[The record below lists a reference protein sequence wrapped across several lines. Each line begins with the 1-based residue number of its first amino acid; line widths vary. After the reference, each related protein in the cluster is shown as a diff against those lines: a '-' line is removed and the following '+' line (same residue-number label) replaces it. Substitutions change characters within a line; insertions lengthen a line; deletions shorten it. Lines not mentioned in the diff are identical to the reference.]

1 MATRLAYA
9 LGTALVLSH
18 AAAAAQDEIVLRAV
32 AHPPSLVYHEEIAAR
47 FMEEH
52 PDIRVE
58 YSAPPGDYAELIQE
72 TLRASLT
79 DNPVDLGFFGNF
91 TVPTLI
97 ERDLAVRLDDFI
109 AAEENWSELGYSDNL
124 MSVSQYDGIQY
135 GVPFSVTLPVVF
147 YNVDLVQ
154 QAGGDPEN
162 LPTDWEEVIDLAA
175 RIDALDGGTA
185 GLFIRMDDTWMFQS
199 LVFSRGGAL
208 MSQDGT
214 HVAFDDRAGEWAVE
228 TLHQIGARGNMP
240 ALTHGQARQLFAAG
254 NLGILVSSGAVA
266 AGLIEGAGGRFD
278 IAATG
283 FPEIT
288 EVSRL
293 PGGGNAAVIVSPDP
307 DKHVAIW
314 EYIRFATGPVGQ
326 ALMARA
332 TGYMPVNSI
341 PETVPELLGD
351 FYAENP
357 VHRAGLAERDR
368 TTKWYAFPG
377 PNGIEI
383 DALMTNALLD
393 VIHGRAS
400 PEEAM
405 NEMVQSTQA
414 LL

>member
-1 MATRLAYA
+1 MRTRLAYA
-9 LGTALVLSH
+9 LGTAIVLLH
-18 AAAAAQDEIVLRAV
+18 GAAAAQDQIVLRAV

-52 PDIRVE
+52 PDIRIE

-97 ERDLAVRLDDFI
+97 ERGLAAPVDGFI
-109 AAEENWSELGYSDNL
+109 AAEEDWGELGYSDNM
-124 MSVSQYDGIQY
+124 MSVSRYDGVQY

-147 YNVDLVQ
+147 YNADLVA
-154 QAGGDPEN
+154 QAGGDPDD
-162 LPTDWEEVIDLAA
+162 LPTDWDGVIDLAA
-175 RIDALDGGTA
+175 RIDALDDNTA
-185 GLFIRMDDTWMFQS
+185 GIFIRMDDTWMFQS
-199 LVFSRGGAL
+199 LVFSRGGSL
-208 MSQDGT
+208 MSEDGSA
-214 HVAFDDRAGEWAVE
+214 VAFDDETGAWAVE
-228 TLHQIGARGNMP
+228 TLHRMGTEANMP
-240 ALTHGQARQLFAAG
+240 ALTHGQGRQLFAAG
-254 NLGILVSSGAVA
+254 NLGVLVSSGAVA
-266 AGLIEGAGGRFD
+266 AGLLEGAGGRFE
-278 IAATG
+278 IVATG
-283 FPEIT
+283 FPGIS

-293 PGGGNAAVIVSPDP
+293 PGGGNTAVIVSPDP
-307 DKHVAIW
+307 DRHAAIW
-314 EYIRFATGPVGQ
+314 DYIRYATGPVGQ
-326 ALMARA
+326 TLMAQS

-351 FYAENP
+351 FYADNP
-357 VHRAGLAERDR
+357 VHRAGLAERDL

-383 DALMTNALLD
+383 DEMITNALLD
-393 VIHGRAS
+393 VIHGRRT

-405 NEMVQSTQA
+405 ADMVQSTQA